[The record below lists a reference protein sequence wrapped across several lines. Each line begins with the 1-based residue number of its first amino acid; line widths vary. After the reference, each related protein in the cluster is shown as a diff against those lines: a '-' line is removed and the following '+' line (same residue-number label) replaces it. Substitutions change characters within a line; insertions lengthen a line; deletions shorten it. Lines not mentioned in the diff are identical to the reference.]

1 MPILEHIPNQKSIRT
16 SLRVIQDTAVIL
28 DDKDQGAVRA
38 LWDSAQAMWGLVW
51 ELETLRTKDLVEV
64 YAYGR
69 GHYRQMAPPPELAPL
84 QDELT
89 NPEYSVAKR
98 EELAKTIRAL
108 CADYAKGR
116 QVFEDRLFDTVRDMR
131 RKCLSLA
138 DSDLADR
145 VIEVY
150 SHKAEELQRELA
162 WAQDSLKPLILD
174 FQGQLANVDKSISDM
189 ASKNFFDHLLELMP
203 SQSTIN
209 TLALP
214 VQLGTSTP
222 TGTTTV
228 PKPKAAAPATPT
240 TPAAPAAPATPAAG
254 DVSGQA
260 APADPAQGETTA
272 ATEAQTEAP
281 AAAEDQTPP
290 AAAPERTAAEQTTAV
305 VEATE
310 TTTPPPVATV
320 EISTQTQAAAT
331 DATAAAPAAAAPAAS
346 SSTAPAAKAAAAPLP
361 TAANLSSATPE
372 AVALKAAYE
381 VLQNGLKLFST
392 GTNLY
397 KLVSKHEELRKLLDE
412 VQAKYDEAMDRY
424 DAIARELDNLERVR
438 VVLNRV
444 ADYQCEIGGLEATL
458 KAYTDAFAATRGTP
472 EVYYELFRLLMDYLE
487 RLELVWR

>member
-1 MPILEHIPNQKSIRT
+1 MPILEHIPNQKAIRT
-16 SLRVIQDTAVIL
+16 SLRVIQDTAVVL

-38 LWDSAQAMWGLVW
+38 LWDSAQAMWGLVR

-69 GHYRQMAPPPELAPL
+69 SHYRQMAPPPELAPL
-84 QDELT
+84 QAELS

-98 EELAKTIRAL
+98 EELAETIRAL

-228 PKPKAAAPATPT
+228 PKPKAAAPAVPTTPAT
-240 TPAAPAAPATPAAG
+240 PAAPSTPAAPAQGEAPAAA
-254 DVSGQA
+254 
-260 APADPAQGETTA
+260 
-272 ATEAQTEAP
+272 EAQTEAP
-281 AAAEDQTPP
+281 AAAEGQTPP
-290 AAAPERTAAEQTTAV
+290 ATAPEQTAAEQTTAV
-305 VEATE
+305 VEATD
-310 TTTPPPVATV
+310 TTTPPPVTTV

-346 SSTAPAAKAAAAPLP
+346 SSAAPAAKAAAAPLP

-458 KAYTDAFAATRGTP
+458 KAYTDAFAATRGAP

>member
-16 SLRVIQDTAVIL
+16 SLRVIQDTAVVL

-38 LWDSAQAMWGLVW
+38 LWDSAQAMWGLVR

-69 GHYRQMAPPPELAPL
+69 SHYRQMPPPPELAPL
-84 QDELT
+84 QAELS

-98 EELAKTIRAL
+98 EELAETIRAL

-116 QVFEDRLFDTVRDMR
+116 QVFEDRLFDTVRAMR

-228 PKPKAAAPATPT
+228 PKPKAAAPA
-240 TPAAPAAPATPAAG
+240 APSTPAAG
-254 DVSGQA
+254 DGSGQA

-281 AAAEDQTPP
+281 AAAEGQTPP
-290 AAAPERTAAEQTTAV
+290 PAAAEQTTAV
-305 VEATE
+305 VETTD

-320 EISTQTQAAAT
+320 EISTQTQA
-331 DATAAAPAAAAPAAS
+331 DATAAAPATAAPAAS
-346 SSTAPAAKAAAAPLP
+346 SSAAPAAKAAAAPLP

-392 GTNLY
+392 GTNLN
-397 KLVSKHEELRKLLDE
+397 KLVSKQEELRKLLDE

-458 KAYTDAFAATRGTP
+458 KAYTDAFAATRGAP